1 MNELIQKVLD
11 VALGEVGYL
20 EKETY
25 DQLDNA
31 TANAGDENYT
41 KYQRDLA
48 KISYFNGSKKGIAWC
63 AVFVCWCLV
72 QVVGE
77 ALAKTLLCQPDKGN
91 CGAGC
96 NSQMNYYKSKGGW
109 HTSDPQPGDQ
119 IIFWNSAKTE
129 GSHTGWV
136 YKVDSTYVYT
146 VEGNTSGA
154 SGVVANGGG
163 VCKKKYKLN
172 NTRIAGYG
180 RPRWKLAVDA
190 QEETVVQPEQSEV
203 NKSEEVEISGMMT
216 GDAWVQVT
224 SGTTVNF
231 RVSPKTSAKRVSG
244 MPRIKQGEQVSIK
257 TSDGTWAAVEYK
269 EYHGYVMMKYLTTAR
284 PAAKQEE
291 TAVSPA
297 PEASAQVTYTTV
309 KGDTLWKISKKFL
322 GAGNKYRSIMTA
334 NGMKNTIIR
343 PGMVLVIPG

>member
-48 KISYFNGSKKGIAWC
+48 KISYFNGTKKGIAWC
-63 AVFVCWCLV
+63 AVFVCWCVV
-72 QVVGE
+72 QIFGE
-77 ALAKTLLCQPDKGN
+77 ALAKTLLCQPDQGN

-96 NSQMNYYKSKGGW
+96 NSQMNYYKSKKRW
-109 HTSDPQPGDQ
+109 HTSNPQPGDQ
-119 IIFWNSAKTE
+119 IIFWNSKKTE
-129 GSHTGWV
+129 GSHTGLV
-136 YKVDSTYVYT
+136 YKVDGSYVYT

-154 SGVVANGGG
+154 SGVIDNGGG

-172 NTRIAGYG
+172 NSRIAGYG
-180 RPRWKLAVDA
+180 RPRWELATGSA
-190 QEETVVQPEQSEV
+190 EFTPPQEQPASNEP
-203 NKSEEVEISGMMT
+203 KY
-216 GDAWVQVT
+216 AWVNVT

-231 RVSPKTSAKRVSG
+231 RTSPKTSALRVPG
-244 MPRIKQGEQVSIK
+244 MTRIKHGEQVSVN
-257 TSDGTWAAVEYK
+257 SDDGTWADIEYK
-269 EYHGYVMMKYLTTAR
+269 GHRGYVMAKYLTTEN
-284 PAAKQEE
+284 PGIEQEKVG
-291 TAVSPA
+291 VSPT

-322 GAGNKYRSIMTA
+322 GTGSKYKSIMAA
-334 NGMKNTIIR
+334 NGMKNTIIK
-343 PGMVLVIPG
+343 PGMILIIPE